1 MKWIKDFE
9 LGDLFRGPL
18 LIANATKGTMANGQ
32 VFLSLSLQDKTGTIE
47 GKRWE
52 VSDEELSFLVPG
64 NIVYID
70 GDVTSYR
77 DNLQLKI
84 LHIKQTNEGEF
95 DASNFTSSSP
105 LPLDELKKKL
115 DYYLNSIKD
124 EDIKLITEY
133 LVKKYYDDFLVYPA
147 AVRLHHEFVSGLI
160 HHTLQMCDLAEAI
173 VKIYDD
179 VNRDLLIAGVLLHD
193 LGKTIELSGPII
205 PKYTIEGKLVGH
217 ISITHAE
224 IQIAK
229 EKLKITSE
237 APMLLSHLVLSHHGK
252 YEYGSPVLP
261 MIKEAVLL
269 NLIDDLD
276 AKMAMLDKAYDLTN
290 EGEFTSRLFAFEDR
304 SFYKIKKDNKK

>member
-18 LIANATKGTMANGQ
+18 LIANAAKGATTNGQ
-32 VFLSLSLQDKTGTIE
+32 IFLSLTLQDKTGSIE
-47 GKRWE
+47 GKRWD
-52 VSDEELSFLVPG
+52 VSDDELAFLVPG

-70 GDVTSYR
+70 GDITSYR

-84 LHIKQTNEGEF
+84 LHIKRTNDDEF

-105 LPLDELKKKL
+105 TPLEELKAKL
-115 DYYLNSIKD
+115 DYYLNSIQ
-124 EDIKLITEY
+124 EGDIKLITNY
-133 LVKKYYDDFLVYPA
+133 LIKKYYDDFLVYPA
-147 AVRLHHEFVSGLI
+147 AVRLHHEFVSGLV

-173 VKIYDD
+173 AKIYDD
-179 VNRDLLIAGVLLHD
+179 VDRDLLIAGVLLHD

-205 PKYTIEGKLVGH
+205 PKYTVEGKLVGH

-224 IQIAK
+224 IQLAK

-237 APMLLSHLVLSHHGK
+237 APVLLSHLVLSHHGK

-269 NLIDDLD
+269 NFIDDMD
-276 AKMAMLDKAYDLTN
+276 AKMMMLDKAYEATN
-290 EGEFTSRLFAFEDR
+290 EGEFTSRLFAFDDR
-304 SFYKIKKDNKK
+304 TFYKIKKDDKK